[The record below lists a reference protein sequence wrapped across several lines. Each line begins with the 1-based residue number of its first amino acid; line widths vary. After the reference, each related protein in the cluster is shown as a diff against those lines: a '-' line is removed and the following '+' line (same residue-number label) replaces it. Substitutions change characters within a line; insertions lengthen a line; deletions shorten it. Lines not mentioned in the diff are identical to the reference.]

1 VAKFL
6 REKKSSMPILKS
18 GEARIH
24 YALEGQ
30 SGTSVL
36 LFSNSLGANYSMWDP
51 QVPELRKK
59 LRVLRYDTRGH
70 GQSSLTPGLYS
81 IEQLGKDVIVLL
93 DALDL
98 DRVHF
103 CGLSM
108 GGMIGMWL
116 GVNAP
121 ERLNKLV
128 LCNTAARIGT
138 PETWNARID
147 AVRKNGMKSVASA
160 VVERWFSP
168 AFRERAPAT
177 VSSTLKMLV
186 GANPEGYAACCAAVR
201 DFDFREQLS
210 RIHVPTLVITGAHD
224 PATPPADGR
233 FLAHQIPGA
242 RYVELNAAHLSNV
255 EDQDRFNNE
264 LAAFLNS

>member
-1 VAKFL
+1 
-6 REKKSSMPILKS
+6 MPIVKS

-30 SGTSVL
+30 SGAPAL
-36 LFSNSLGANYSMWDP
+36 MLSNSLGTNYSMWDP
-51 QVPELRKK
+51 QLPELRKK

-70 GQSSLTPGLYS
+70 GQSSLTPGPYS
-81 IEQLGKDVIVLL
+81 IEQLGRDVMALL

-116 GVNAP
+116 GANAP

-128 LCNTAARIGT
+128 LCNTAAKIGT
-138 PETWNARID
+138 SEVWNARIE

-168 AFRERAPAT
+168 AFREKPPAT
-177 VSSTLKMLV
+177 VSSTLKMLEA
-186 GANPEGYAACCAAVR
+186 ANPEGYAACCAAIR

-210 RIHVPTLVITGAHD
+210 RIRVPTLVIAGAHD
-224 PATPPADGR
+224 PSTPPADGR
-233 FLAHQIPGA
+233 FLADQIQGA
-242 RYVELNAAHLSNV
+242 QYAELDAAHLSNI
-255 EDQDRFNNE
+255 EAQDRFNNE
-264 LAAFLNS
+264 VAKFLNS

>member
-1 VAKFL
+1 
-6 REKKSSMPILKS
+6 MPIVKS

-30 SGTSVL
+30 SGAPAL
-36 LFSNSLGANYSMWDP
+36 MLSNSLGTNYSMWDP
-51 QVPELRKK
+51 QLPELRKK

-70 GQSSLTPGLYS
+70 GQSSLTPGPYS
-81 IEQLGKDVIVLL
+81 IEQLGRDVMALL

-116 GVNAP
+116 GANAP

-128 LCNTAARIGT
+128 LCNTAAKIGT
-138 PETWNARID
+138 SEVWNARIE
-147 AVRKNGMKSVASA
+147 AVRKNGMKSVAAA

-168 AFRERAPAT
+168 AFREKPPAT
-177 VSSTLKMLV
+177 VSSTLKMLEA
-186 GANPEGYAACCAAVR
+186 ANPEGYAACCAAIR

-210 RIHVPTLVITGAHD
+210 RIRVPTLVIAGAHD
-224 PATPPADGR
+224 PSTPPADGR
-233 FLAHQIPGA
+233 FLADQIQGA
-242 RYVELNAAHLSNV
+242 QYAELDAAHLSNI
-255 EDQDRFNNE
+255 EAQDRFNNE
-264 LAAFLNS
+264 VAKFLNS

>member
-1 VAKFL
+1 
-6 REKKSSMPILKS
+6 MPILKA

-30 SGTSVL
+30 SGAPALV
-36 LFSNSLGANYSMWDP
+36 FSNSLGTNYSMWDP
-51 QVPELRKK
+51 QEPDFRKK

-70 GQSSLTPGLYS
+70 GLSSLPPGPYS
-81 IEQLGKDVIVLL
+81 IEQLGKDVVALL

-121 ERLNKLV
+121 ERLNKLA

-138 PETWNARID
+138 PETWNARIE

-168 AFRERAPAT
+168 AFRQKAPAT
-177 VSSTLKMLV
+177 ISNTQKMLEEI
-186 GANPEGYAACCAAVR
+186 NPDGYAACCAAVR
-201 DFDFREQLS
+201 DFDFREHLS
-210 RIHVPTLVITGAHD
+210 GIRVPTLVIAGAFD

-242 RYVELNAAHLSNV
+242 RYVELNAAHLSNI
-255 EDQDRFNNE
+255 EDRDRFNSE
-264 LAAFLNS
+264 LAAFLNC

>member
-1 VAKFL
+1 
-6 REKKSSMPILKS
+6 MPIVKS

-30 SGTSVL
+30 SGAPALVL
-36 LFSNSLGANYSMWDP
+36 SNSLGTNYSMWDP
-51 QVPELRKK
+51 QLPELRKK

-70 GQSSLTPGLYS
+70 GQSSLTPGPYS
-81 IEQLGKDVIVLL
+81 IEQLGRDVMALL

-116 GVNAP
+116 GANAP

-128 LCNTAARIGT
+128 LCNTAAKIGT
-138 PETWNARID
+138 SEVWNARIE

-168 AFRERAPAT
+168 AFREKPPAT
-177 VSSTLKMLV
+177 VSSTLKMLEA
-186 GANPEGYAACCAAVR
+186 ANPEGYAACCAAIR

-210 RIHVPTLVITGAHD
+210 RIRVPTLVIAGAHD
-224 PATPPADGR
+224 PSTPPADGR
-233 FLAHQIPGA
+233 FLADQIQGA
-242 RYVELNAAHLSNV
+242 QYAELDAAHLSNI
-255 EDQDRFNNE
+255 EAQDRFNNE
-264 LAAFLNS
+264 VAKFLNS